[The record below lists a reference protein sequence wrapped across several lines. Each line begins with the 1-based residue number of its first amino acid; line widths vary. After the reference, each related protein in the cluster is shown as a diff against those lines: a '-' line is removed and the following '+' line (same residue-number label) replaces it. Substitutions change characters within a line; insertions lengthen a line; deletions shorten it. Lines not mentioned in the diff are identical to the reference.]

1 MLKRIMAVLL
11 CAAVS
16 VGASMAASAEA
27 PEQVYTG
34 SVVRELGAKA
44 VAWDGKTELQAGG
57 SYVVTKDTTISTKG
71 VVVPHGA
78 TLTVKNGAK
87 LWVNSKGSLII
98 GGKLTVAK
106 GAKLAVSGYLE
117 VSGEGYIGGYG
128 NGTLNVN
135 GELRFGSKSEARF
148 DGGKT
153 VISSTGSVY
162 NKPKSL
168 FVHANATVSIKG
180 KDNGKAFAEPLKK
193 RSLSVKTR
201 KFLYIAMAEND
212 LYSALSYMYPKS
224 YLDALDS
231 KLRESGTDLETLCR
245 TYDEQL
251 AREYS
256 DEAALGAFN
265 ADITC
270 WNVGINKY
278 TEVTS
283 LTAEEKAAA
292 KAICGSSSY
301 KVYDV
306 TARFDVTVGCILL
319 LEEQLSFR
327 AVYSRGK
334 WYVFGEN
341 S

>member
-1 MLKRIMAVLL
+1 MFKRIAALLL

-16 VGASMAASAEA
+16 VGASMAAFAEA

-34 SVVRELGAKA
+34 GVVRELGAKA
-44 VAWDGKTELQAGG
+44 VTWDGKTELQAGG
-57 SYVVTKDTTISTKG
+57 SYVVTKDITISSKG
-71 VVVPHGA
+71 VVIPHGA
-78 TLTVKNGAK
+78 ALTVKNGAK
-87 LWVNSKGSLII
+87 LWVSSKGSLII
-98 GGKLTVAK
+98 GGKLTIAK

-135 GELRFGSKSEARF
+135 GELRFGSKSNARF

-180 KDNGKAFAEPLKK
+180 KDNGKAFTEPLKK

-201 KFLYIAMAEND
+201 KFLYMALAEND
-212 LYSALSYMYPKS
+212 LYSAISYMYPKS
-224 YLDALDS
+224 FLDALDS
-231 KLRESGTDLETLCR
+231 KLGEADSDLKAYCQA
-245 TYDEQL
+245 YDKQMAE
-251 AREYS
+251 EYS
-256 DEAALGAFN
+256 EETAFK
-265 ADITC
+265 ADITN

-278 TEVTS
+278 TEATS

-292 KAICGSSSY
+292 KAVCASSSY

-306 TARFDVTVGCILL
+306 SAKLSIEEGCIPL
-319 LEEQLSFR
+319 LEEQFSFR

-334 WYVFGEN
+334 WYLLGEI
-341 S
+341 

>member
-1 MLKRIMAVLL
+1 MLKKILAALL

-16 VGASMAASAEA
+16 VGASMAAFAET
-27 PEQVYTG
+27 PQQVYTE
-34 SVVRELGAKA
+34 SVVKELGAKA
-44 VAWDGKTELQAGG
+44 VTWDGKTELKAGE
-57 SYVVTKDTTISTKG
+57 SYVVTKDITISSKG
-71 VVVPHGA
+71 VVVPHGT

-87 LWVNSKGSLII
+87 LWVNSKGALII

-135 GELRFGSKSEARF
+135 GELRFGAKSEARF

-153 VISSTGSVY
+153 VISSTGAVY

-180 KDNGKAFAEPLKK
+180 KDNGKAFTEPLKK

-201 KFLYIAMAEND
+201 KFLYTALAEND
-212 LYSALSYMYPKS
+212 LYGALRYMYPQS
-224 YLDALDS
+224 YLDTLDG
-231 KLRESGTDLETLCR
+231 KFREADTDLKTYCR
-245 TYDEQL
+245 TFDKQM
-251 AREYS
+251 ADEYS
-256 DEAALGAFN
+256 EETAVN

-278 TEVTS
+278 TAVTS

-292 KAICGSSSY
+292 KAVCGSSSY

-306 TARFDVTVGCILL
+306 SARLSITEGCILL

-327 AVYSRGK
+327 AVYSGGK
-334 WYVFGEN
+334 WYLLGVV
-341 S
+341 

>member
-1 MLKRIMAVLL
+1 MFKRITAVLL

-16 VGASMAASAEA
+16 VGASMQALAEA

-44 VAWDGKTELQAGG
+44 VTWDGKTELEAGG
-57 SYVVTKDTTISTKG
+57 SYVVTKDITISSKG
-71 VVVPHGA
+71 VVIPHGA

-135 GELRFGSKSEARF
+135 GELRFGSKSNARF

-180 KDNGKAFAEPLKK
+180 KDNGKAFTEPLKK
-193 RSLSVKTR
+193 RSLSVKAR
-201 KFLYIAMAEND
+201 KYLYMAMAEND
-212 LYSALSYMYPKS
+212 LYSALCYMYPKS
-224 YLDALDS
+224 YLDTLDS
-231 KLRESGTDLETLCR
+231 KLREAGTDLETFCQ
-245 TYDEQL
+245 TYDEL
-251 AREYS
+251 MASEYS
-256 DEAALGAFN
+256 DEAAFN
-265 ADITC
+265 TDITC
-270 WNVGINKY
+270 WNVGINEY
-278 TEVTS
+278 TEATS

-292 KAICGSSSY
+292 KAICGNSSY

-306 TARFDVTVGCILL
+306 SAKLSVSEGCILL
-319 LEEQLSFR
+319 LEEQLSLR
-327 AVYSRGK
+327 AVYSGGK
-334 WYVFGEN
+334 WYVFGEI
-341 S
+341 